1 MSSPVKSF
9 FIKDI
14 LSNQCKVISDE
25 SNKTKDLL
33 SKKSF
38 YHRYYFNAINLP
50 VLVLK
55 ETPGKS
61 NIGAYS
67 LIHHWTKQIKIK
79 CLIEFYLDTLDQDL
93 SSQLTREFRKRR
105 KTRAAFSTYQI
116 SELENRF
123 SHQRYLTP
131 PDRDQIAKELRLS
144 PAQVITVSFCCCLF
158 HSIFK

>member
-67 LIHHWTKQIKIK
+67 LIHH
-79 CLIEFYLDTLDQDL
+79 
-93 SSQLTREFRKRR
+93 
-105 KTRAAFSTYQI
+105 
-116 SELENRF
+116 
-123 SHQRYLTP
+123 
-131 PDRDQIAKELRLS
+131 
-144 PAQVITVSFCCCLF
+144 
-158 HSIFK
+158 